1 MGFYEKQCVSEKKCR
16 IMFAKEIKKMVPIDY
31 VSINYKTWMSESAGI
46 TTCSVNVAPEG
57 QFFLSPNP
65 HECFA
70 KYSKYKK

>member
-1 MGFYEKQCVSEKKCR
+1 
-16 IMFAKEIKKMVPIDY
+16 MFAKEIKKMVPIDY
-31 VSINYKTWMSESAGI
+31 VSNYKTWMSESAGI

-57 QFFLSPNP
+57 QFFFLSPNP